1 MSPLLLQ
8 SLTAFFAT
16 LIGVVALSRV
26 APILGLTDKPSG
38 RKLHRGEI
46 PMVGGIAIF
55 IALSLAAVVWGES
68 NQSLIT
74 VNGNE
79 ALPVFMVCGV
89 FLVLTGALDDR
100 FHLGVFMRVLSEV
113 LVALVVIE
121 FLDLQVAHLGDIV
134 NTGLIT
140 LPPTITY
147 PFTVIAIFG
156 IINAFNMLDGMDG
169 LLAML
174 VLTTLTTFHLFTAT
188 PPGFVSLAIGAA
200 LLAFLVSN
208 LKLSP
213 IIPKTFLG
221 DAGSK
226 LLGFIVVCL
235 LLAAASAQVGET
247 KLIQPVTALFIVALP
262 LYDMVFTSL
271 RRIIRRGSPFAAD
284 RSHIH
289 HLMQDLGFSDR
300 RALVIILGIH
310 LSVTFIGLMLHR
322 ANTPEYFQF
331 GIFLGGFGLYSLLS
345 SQLWLVAYRLKEAS
359 PSISVKFNADG
370 SLQADGSLY
379 ASATLNADSPLI
391 EGSLPA
397 TEKAA
402 LTPEPVGADEIS
414 NITPLRKND

>member
-16 LIGVVALSRV
+16 LLGVVALSRV
-26 APILGLTDKPSG
+26 APTLGLTDKPSG

-55 IALSLAAVVWGES
+55 MALSLAALVWGES

-74 VNGNE
+74 VNGNN
-79 ALPVFMVCGV
+79 ALPVFMACGA

-113 LVALVVIE
+113 LVALAVIE
-121 FLDLQVAHLGDIV
+121 FLDLRVAHLGDLA
-134 NTGLIT
+134 GSGT
-140 LPPTITY
+140 LSLSPTIAY
-147 PFTVIAIFG
+147 PFTVVAIFG

-169 LLAML
+169 LLALL
-174 VLTTLTTFHLFTAT
+174 VITTMVTFHLFTETA
-188 PPGFVSLAIGAA
+188 PGFVTLAISAS

-208 LKLSP
+208 LGLSP
-213 IIPKTFLG
+213 LVPKTFLG

-235 LLAAASAQVGET
+235 LLAAASGQVGKV
-247 KLIQPVTALFIVALP
+247 KLVEPVTALFIVALP
-262 LYDMVFTSL
+262 LFDMVFTTL
-271 RRIIRRGSPFAAD
+271 RRLIRKGSPFAAD

-300 RALVIILGIH
+300 RALVIIVGIH

-322 ANTPEYFQF
+322 ANTPEHYQF
-331 GIFLGGFGLYSLLS
+331 GIFLGIFTLYCLMS
-345 SQLWLVAYRLKEAS
+345 SQLWLIVKRLQEPA
-359 PSISVKFNADG
+359 PSISINFNTDKPEKMGAQ
-370 SLQADGSLY
+370 QAPEAKAPATAP
-379 ASATLNADSPLI
+379 ASTADSN
-391 EGSLPA
+391 
-397 TEKAA
+397 
-402 LTPEPVGADEIS
+402 
-414 NITPLRKND
+414 NITPLRKHD